1 MAMKS
6 TNPLKSFR
14 DARHITQQEF
24 GAMIGVKSAMA
35 CHLENHRCLPSLVVF
50 FEIHRVT
57 GISLDALQKFF
68 TEKHGSQNSNSR
80 KRNRTKN
87 RATR

>member
-1 MAMKS
+1 MKS

-14 DARHITQQEF
+14 EARHITQQEF

-35 CHLENHRCLPSLVVF
+35 CHLENRRCLPSLVVF

-57 GISLDALQKFF
+57 GLSLNALQKFF
-68 TEKHGSQNSNSR
+68 TEKHGSQNSNPRESHRRKSR
-80 KRNRTKN
+80 AAR
-87 RATR
+87 